1 MRTHCKSI
9 DFMISFTKCEKEVS
23 PMQLVIYIF
32 IALCTL
38 AIAILF
44 TEVTGKLFKALLA
57 LVAAASTGYSIAL
70 AARMIAKSTKWFSK
84 PPLMNTFY
92 ISSAIVLVL
101 IIIVTKV
108 ILKKKNG

>member
-1 MRTHCKSI
+1 
-9 DFMISFTKCEKEVS
+9 MISFTKCEKEVS

-57 LVAAASTGYSIAL
+57 LVGAASTGYSIAL

-84 PPLMNTFY
+84 LPLMNTFY